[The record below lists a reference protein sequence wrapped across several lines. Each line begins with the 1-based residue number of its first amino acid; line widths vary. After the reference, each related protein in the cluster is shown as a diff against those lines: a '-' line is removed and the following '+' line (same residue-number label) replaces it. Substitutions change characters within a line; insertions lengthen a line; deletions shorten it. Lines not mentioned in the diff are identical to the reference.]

1 MVIGLGNNTLVT
13 LHTDILNIGNT
24 FNILALGGILAR
36 YSFILPRGSFVHSDF
51 YIQWWPPAPAAV
63 KNLNISSNVALNT
76 KPGTVLE
83 TARPEDPKTP
93 PTC

>member
-36 YSFILPRGSFVHSDF
+36 YSFILLRGSFVHSDF

-63 KNLNISSNVALNT
+63 KYLICPSNVALNT
-76 KPGTVLE
+76 NPGTILKSACLE
-83 TARPEDPKTP
+83 DSKK
-93 PTC
+93 PTTC